1 MDIQVST
8 RTGREELWRS
18 RLAVWT
24 AGIVLFET
32 LSGLA
37 IWLLPFSVT
46 NQVTVLVHTVAG
58 LVFLVPC
65 SYYLTRHWLQYRRNL
80 MTHVK
85 LLGYLG
91 LGAILAAAVSGLVL
105 TVQALFSTRISYAWD
120 LVHIVS
126 TFGVLAF
133 VLPHVVAIPAAYRA
147 SERFAAVMGAARHY
161 AVSGSV
167 VAAILVGIVILGAFA
182 YTPVPLKN
190 QFPEDYSFKY
200 GEDRPFAPSLAVTET
215 GGAFDPRLL
224 AGSRSCG
231 TAGCHEQIVQEW
243 EPSAHRYAAM
253 DSAFQGIQLN
263 MARQN
268 GPESTRYCGG
278 CHDPISLFSGN
289 KNIYTEEE
297 DLTGAHGYQEGISCL
312 ACHAVRET
320 DIKGNAHYVVT
331 QPPRYMFELEYDQ
344 TGSDV
349 HRVLRDFLI
358 RSYPREHQRALSK
371 RLFKAPEYCAACH
384 KQFIDAEI
392 NNVGWVQLQNQFD
405 NWRMSRWNHADD
417 PSRTI
422 ECRECH
428 MPLVDSSD
436 PAAGDASDYNRS
448 AGDGKHRS
456 HRFIAA
462 NQMMPRLLK
471 LPGWEKQVELTEQW
485 LRGEFPIPE
494 IEHKWEK
501 GPAVTIRLSLPE
513 SVSPG
518 EEVTIKTIITSNK
531 VGHDFPTG
539 PLDII
544 QSWVELVV
552 TDDAGREL
560 FVTGR
565 TDSSGFIQPG
575 SFILKAEPVDQ
586 YGNLIDRHN
595 LWEMVGVR
603 HRRAL
608 FPGFADVADFS
619 FFCPEFYRTDTGGPP
634 DPSLGSRE
642 HQLKV
647 PEGYS
652 GTLHVEARLN
662 YRKIDQ
668 SLLNFIYGTEAGL
681 TSPVTV
687 MSVDRGKIPV
697 QASSGTPDRL
707 TRNGGRSGGKQG
719 GVS

>member
-1 MDIQVST
+1 
-8 RTGREELWRS
+8 
-18 RLAVWT
+18 
-24 AGIVLFET
+24 
-32 LSGLA
+32 
-37 IWLLPFSVT
+37 
-46 NQVTVLVHTVAG
+46 
-58 LVFLVPC
+58 
-65 SYYLTRHWLQYRRNL
+65 
-80 MTHVK
+80 
-85 LLGYLG
+85 
-91 LGAILAAAVSGLVL
+91 
-105 TVQALFSTRISYAWD
+105 
-120 LVHIVS
+120 
-126 TFGVLAF
+126 
-133 VLPHVVAIPAAYRA
+133 
-147 SERFAAVMGAARHY
+147 
-161 AVSGSV
+161 
-167 VAAILVGIVILGAFA
+167 
-182 YTPVPLKN
+182 
-190 QFPEDYSFKY
+190 
-200 GEDRPFAPSLAVTET
+200 
-215 GGAFDPRLL
+215 
-224 AGSRSCG
+224 
-231 TAGCHEQIVQEW
+231 
-243 EPSAHRYAAM
+243 
-253 DSAFQGIQLN
+253 
-263 MARQN
+263 
-268 GPESTRYCGG
+268 
-278 CHDPISLFSGN
+278 
-289 KNIYTEEE
+289 
-297 DLTGAHGYQEGISCL
+297 
-312 ACHAVRET
+312 
-320 DIKGNAHYVVT
+320 
-331 QPPRYMFELEYDQ
+331 
-344 TGSDV
+344 
-349 HRVLRDFLI
+349 
-358 RSYPREHQRALSK
+358 
-371 RLFKAPEYCAACH
+371 
-384 KQFIDAEI
+384 
-392 NNVGWVQLQNQFD
+392 
-405 NWRMSRWNHADD
+405 
-417 PSRTI
+417 
-422 ECRECH
+422 